1 MPAFRPSAIAGWLA
15 FFWIVPLSR
24 ADDATTTTFERQVR
38 PILKAYCLDCHGG
51 GSELKGKLDLRLAR
65 TARRG
70 GKLGPALVP
79 GKPDESV
86 LLDRIREGEMPPGEK
101 KVPPAQVA
109 LIERWIAQGART
121 LRDEPESLPPGI
133 DITPEERAF
142 WAFQPIRRLLPPVV
156 VPEDRARVRTPID
169 AFLLAQLRRRGSS
182 FAPEADPVV
191 LLRRAAFDLTGLP
204 PSADLVDEFLADR
217 RPDAYERAIDR
228 LLDSPHYGERWG
240 RHWLDVAG
248 YADSDGNG
256 NDDSPRPYAYKF
268 RDYVI
273 RSFNADKPLDRF
285 IIEQLA
291 GDELVPRPW
300 ANLKPD
306 QVESLAATGFLRM
319 AADGTSAGRRTRR
332 WPRTRWSPTR
342 SRSSARRCS
351 G

>member
-109 LIERWIAQGART
+109 LIERRIAQGART

-133 DITPEERAF
+133 DITPEECVLGVSADPTPP
-142 WAFQPIRRLLPPVV
+142 AAGRRP
-156 VPEDRARVRTPID
+156 
-169 AFLLAQLRRRGSS
+169 RGSGS
-182 FAPEADPVV
+182 RPH
-191 LLRRAAFDLTGLP
+191 
-204 PSADLVDEFLADR
+204 ADR
-217 RPDAYERAIDR
+217 RLPARA
-228 LLDSPHYGERWG
+228 
-240 RHWLDVAG
+240 VAV
-248 YADSDGNG
+248 
-256 NDDSPRPYAYKF
+256 PRI
-268 RDYVI
+268 VI
-273 RSFNADKPLDRF
+273 RTGGRPRGAPAPRRVRPHRATSF
-285 IIEQLA
+285 
-291 GDELVPRPW
+291 
-300 ANLKPD
+300 
-306 QVESLAATGFLRM
+306 
-319 AADGTSAGRRTRR
+319 
-332 WPRTRWSPTR
+332 
-342 SRSSARRCS
+342 SRSGR
-351 G
+351 